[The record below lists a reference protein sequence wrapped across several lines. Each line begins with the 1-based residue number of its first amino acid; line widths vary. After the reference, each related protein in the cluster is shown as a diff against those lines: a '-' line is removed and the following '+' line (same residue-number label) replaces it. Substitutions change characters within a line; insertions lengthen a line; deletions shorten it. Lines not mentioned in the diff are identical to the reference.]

1 MNLSMK
7 SKSHIIINNIWN
19 ESESK
24 ISFSNINYILGKK
37 EIMLKYELCSNFATM
52 CHINV
57 NPKN

>member
-1 MNLSMK
+1 MK